1 MKPTLVTAVAN
12 QKGGV
17 GKTTTS
23 INLAAGLA
31 TLGRKVLLV
40 DLDPQ
45 ANATSGLGLDK
56 RGERSVYPVLLGEMA
71 LADILQ
77 PTDQKKLFVA
87 PSELDLAGAEI
98 EIARMDDYLYR
109 LKEALAPL
117 RESNEFAHILLDC
130 PPSLGLITLNAL
142 TAADNLLV
150 PLQCEY
156 YALEGLSV
164 ITDMVLTL
172 QESSNPDLTL
182 DGILFTMY
190 DTRTNL
196 SKDVVDEVRRHF
208 GEGVYNCMIPRNVR
222 LSEAPS
228 HGKSIFTYAPV
239 STGAASYL
247 ELAKEFLKRHSKPST
262 KRNQGEHHEV

>member
-1 MKPTLVTAVAN
+1 MKKCYITAVAN

-23 INLAAGLA
+23 INLAAGVA
-31 TLGRKVLLV
+31 ALGKKVLLI

-56 RGERSVYPVLLGEMA
+56 RTSPSIYQVLVGEASLEE
-71 LADILQ
+71 IIQ
-77 PTDQKKLFVA
+77 PTDQKKLWIA

-109 LKEALAPL
+109 LKEALDPV
-117 RESNEFAHILLDC
+117 REQKQYDYIFLDC

-172 QESSNPDLTL
+172 QESTNPDLRL
-182 DGILFTMY
+182 DGILFTMF

-208 GEGVYNCMIPRNVR
+208 AEGVYTSVIPRNVR

-228 HGKSIFTYAPV
+228 HGMSIFGYAPV
-239 STGAASYL
+239 STGAGAYL
-247 ELAKEFLKRHSKPST
+247 SLAKEFLKR
-262 KRNQGEHHEV
+262 NA

>member
-1 MKPTLVTAVAN
+1 MKKTTVTAIAN

-23 INLAAGLA
+23 INLAAALA
-31 TLGRKVLLV
+31 NLGKKVLLI

-56 RGERSVYPVLLGEMA
+56 RGERSIYPVLTGEMA
-71 LADILQ
+71 LADIVQ
-77 PTDQKKLFVA
+77 PTDQKKLFLA

-109 LKEALAPL
+109 LREALIPL
-117 RESNEFAHILLDC
+117 RESGEYTYILLDC

-142 TAADNLLV
+142 TAADTLLV

-172 QESSNPDLTL
+172 QESSNPDLRL
-182 DGILFTMY
+182 DGILFTMF

-208 GEGVYNCMIPRNVR
+208 ADAVYESVVPRNVR

-228 HGKSIFTYAPV
+228 HGQSIFGYAPV
-239 STGAASYL
+239 SSGAAAYL
-247 ELAKEFLKRHSKPST
+247 ELAREFI
-262 KRNQGEHHEV
+262 KRNR

>member
-1 MKPTLVTAVAN
+1 MKKCFITAVAN

-23 INLAAGLA
+23 INLAAA
-31 TLGRKVLLV
+31 VAALGKKVLLI

-56 RGERSVYPVLLGEMA
+56 RTSPSIYHVLVGEASLEEITRE
-71 LADILQ
+71 
-77 PTDQKKLFVA
+77 TDQKKLWIA

-98 EIARMDDYLYR
+98 EIARMDDYLTR
-109 LKEALAPL
+109 LKEALEPL
-117 RESNEFAHILLDC
+117 RDQKQYDYIFLDC

-142 TAADNLLV
+142 TAADSLLV

-172 QESSNPDLTL
+172 QESTNPDLRL
-182 DGILFTMY
+182 DGILFTMF
-190 DTRTNL
+190 DSRTNL

-208 GEGVYNCMIPRNVR
+208 EEGVYTSVIPRNVR

-228 HGKSIFTYAPV
+228 HGMSIFSYAPV
-239 STGAASYL
+239 SSGAASYL
-247 ELAKEFLKRHSKPST
+247 ALAKEFLKRNS
-262 KRNQGEHHEV
+262 

>member
-1 MKPTLVTAVAN
+1 MKPTLVTAIAN

-23 INLAAGLA
+23 INLAAALA
-31 TLGRKVLLV
+31 SMGKKVLLI

-56 RGERSVYPVLLGEMA
+56 RGERSIYPVLTGE
-71 LADILQ
+71 LSITDIAQ
-77 PTDQKKLFVA
+77 PTDQKKLFLA

-109 LKEALAPL
+109 LKEALAGI
-117 RESNEFAHILLDC
+117 RETNEYQHIILDC

-142 TAADNLLV
+142 TAADTLLV

-156 YALEGLSV
+156 YPLEGLSV
-164 ITDMVLTL
+164 ILDMVIRL
-172 QESSNPDLTL
+172 QESSNPGLRL
-182 DGILFTMY
+182 DGIVFTMF

-196 SKDVVDEVRRHF
+196 SKDVVEEVRNHF
-208 GEGVYNCMIPRNVR
+208 GDGVYTTAIPRNVR

-228 HGKSIFTYAPV
+228 HGRSIFSYAPT
-239 STGAASYL
+239 SSGAQSYL
-247 ELAKEFLKRHSKPST
+247 ELAREFLKR
-262 KRNQGEHHEV
+262 N

>member
-1 MKPTLVTAVAN
+1 MKKCFVSAIAN

-23 INLAAGLA
+23 INLAAA
-31 TLGRKVLLV
+31 ISALGKKVLLV

-56 RGERSVYPVLLGEMA
+56 RTSPSIYQVLVGEVPLE
-71 LADILQ
+71 DIIQ
-77 PTDQKKLFVA
+77 PTDQKKLWIA

-98 EIARMDDYLYR
+98 DIARMDDYLFR
-109 LKEALAPL
+109 LKEALEPI
-117 RESNEFAHILLDC
+117 REQNQYDYIFLDC

-142 TAADNLLV
+142 TAADSLLV

-164 ITDMVLTL
+164 ITDMVITL
-172 QESSNPDLTL
+172 QESSNPELSL
-182 DGILFTMY
+182 DGILFTMF

-208 GEGVYNCMIPRNVR
+208 GEGVYESFIPRNVR

-228 HGKSIFTYAPV
+228 HGMSIFSYAPV
-239 STGAASYL
+239 SSGAAAYL
-247 ELAKEFLKRHSKPST
+247 ALAKEFLKRNGPNRKA
-262 KRNQGEHHEV
+262 

>member
-1 MKPTLVTAVAN
+1 MKKSFATAVAN

-23 INLAAGLA
+23 INLAAA
-31 TLGRKVLLV
+31 IAALGKNVLLI

-56 RGERSVYPVLLGEMA
+56 RTSPSIYQVLVGEATLQ
-71 LADILQ
+71 DILQ
-77 PTDQKKLFVA
+77 QTDQKKLWIA

-109 LKEALAPL
+109 LKEALDPL
-117 RESNEFAHILLDC
+117 RDSGRFDYIFLDC

-142 TAADNLLV
+142 TAADSLLV

-172 QESSNPDLTL
+172 QESTNPDLRL
-182 DGILFTMY
+182 DGILFTMF

-208 GEGVYNCMIPRNVR
+208 AEGVYSSVIPRNVR

-228 HGKSIFTYAPV
+228 HGMSVFSYAPV

-247 ELAKEFLKRHSKPST
+247 ALAKEFLKRNS
-262 KRNQGEHHEV
+262 

>member
-1 MKPTLVTAVAN
+1 MAMKKCFVTAVAN

-23 INLAAGLA
+23 INLAAA
-31 TLGRKVLLV
+31 VAALGKKVLLI

-56 RGERSVYPVLLGEMA
+56 RTSPSIYQVLVGEASLE
-71 LADILQ
+71 DITQ
-77 PTDQKKLFVA
+77 ATDQKKLWIA

-98 EIARMDDYLYR
+98 EIARMDDYLTR
-109 LKEALAPL
+109 LKEALEPV
-117 RESNEFAHILLDC
+117 REQNLYDYIFLDC

-172 QESSNPDLTL
+172 QESTNPDLRL
-182 DGILFTMY
+182 DGILFTMF

-208 GEGVYNCMIPRNVR
+208 AEGVYKAVIPRNVR

-228 HGKSIFTYAPV
+228 HGLSIFGYAPV
-239 STGAASYL
+239 STGAGAYL
-247 ELAKEFLKRHSKPST
+247 ALAKEFLKRNS
-262 KRNQGEHHEV
+262 